1 MDPLSALSLAA
12 AIAQFIDYGS
22 KIVSQTKEIADL
34 GSSVNVQHLSTI
46 TNDIKGINSSLKRQL
61 KVDVKSSATLSQEAL
76 DLQSLAIRCNEIAQE
91 LVECLTKVT
100 ITGDKK
106 DTWTSIR
113 AAIKTVWTS
122 QQIAT
127 LSQRLNDYR
136 SQLTLRLLL
145 VINSQHTLQDKKLD
159 KLSRSNGEIVEAV
172 TISLG
177 TLQSAIND
185 QNNKLNK
192 RHAETIAAIL
202 TTRGG
207 DSRTITGS
215 STSIFESNPSTDQRV
230 ATTFKQATAADVSTK
245 PHSSIETREFTDF
258 TQRILDALHFQSIS
272 DRRAAIPMPH
282 THTFEWIFKKPSSL
296 DTPWD
301 SLDNWLRQGKGCYWI
316 NGKAGSGKSTLM
328 KYIEENKKTR
338 AALNHWAG
346 PSKLITGSFFFW
358 YAGSTMQ
365 KSQEGLLR
373 SLLLDVLTQ
382 QPQLV
387 PTLFPEAYR
396 TIIACQHDT
405 QISLSF
411 SELKRAFL
419 NLIASVPKGLK
430 ICYLIDGVDEYLGD
444 HNEIAELFQQATAS
458 ESVKILLSSRPI
470 PACFQAFSNCSTLR
484 LQDLTQQ
491 DIRHYVY
498 DELAQN
504 PLMLRLEAAETGCT
518 SRLVDGITKKAA
530 GVVLWVVLVVRN
542 LRSGLQDYDNSA
554 ELQRKLDELP
564 PTLEK
569 LYGHMLGSM
578 SSHHRQQ
585 GSKLLQMVLRSI
597 KTHGDFPL
605 TVLQLSFAEED
616 DYTRALSVPI
626 KQITEKDA
634 EWRCEVIEGRLR
646 SRCCGLIE
654 VHDRRCLRGAGK
666 ARKSIG
672 FLHRTAIEFL
682 QGENIWTDLVS
693 LTSETKFDVNLA
705 LFSSALWEMKVTAG
719 SSCNSGERTSTIESL
734 LRIMSYERYFDTYE
748 MEFATKYLPHV
759 RRTMY
764 HHWAEFRKTDAL
776 DLSTIEAATANYIDR
791 LGMAF
796 PVSFM
801 FFAASQCPS
810 SHLQALF
817 VLYRDPFRK
826 EESDEEQEI
835 LDYGAVS
842 PSATPQMNPI
852 DVSIATD
859 LLLLYLDKSMAPL
872 RSTISQNILG
882 CWSAL
887 YATISPDQAIQRHW
901 NQRWREVTTDELIR
915 YSIWDYTLH
924 TAFTISRYNE
934 DDFEELYQYGLV
946 DSFFDLIIDLLE
958 KQCSISTT
966 ISVASDNRRMGD
978 TGVMSVSAA
987 AVLNE
992 LISRAWKRQVWKPDP
1007 TQQKEKLDKIT
1018 EKACAIE
1025 NKMKGTRAY
1034 SEYTVQVIHKEPR
1047 IEESL
1052 KSRLKRLSLK
1062 QKSPPPTSASTP
1074 VASTRQEKK
1083 IVYHDSESEISPW
1096 RKYITSSEDDTI
1108 VTSTPEQRDEPDAK
1122 FMKRWKSTP
1131 RATRI
1136 SLLYPEEQ
1144 ELARL
1149 LSLPGNN
1156 REGRLALGRVRK
1168 MPLAKQELILEC
1180 AGILKG

>member
-1 MDPLSALSLAA
+1 
-12 AIAQFIDYGS
+12 
-22 KIVSQTKEIADL
+22 
-34 GSSVNVQHLSTI
+34 
-46 TNDIKGINSSLKRQL
+46 
-61 KVDVKSSATLSQEAL
+61 
-76 DLQSLAIRCNEIAQE
+76 
-91 LVECLTKVT
+91 
-100 ITGDKK
+100 
-106 DTWTSIR
+106 
-113 AAIKTVWTS
+113 
-122 QQIAT
+122 
-127 LSQRLNDYR
+127 
-136 SQLTLRLLL
+136 
-145 VINSQHTLQDKKLD
+145 
-159 KLSRSNGEIVEAV
+159 LSRSNGEIVEAV

-185 QNNKLNK
+185 HHNKSNK
-192 RHAETIAAIL
+192 QHAETIAAIL

-207 DSRTITGS
+207 DSRTITS
-215 STSIFESNPSTDQRV
+215 SSASMLVSNPPTDQRV
-230 ATTFKQATAADVSTK
+230 ATTFKQATAAADISEK
-245 PHSSIETREFTDF
+245 PYSSIETREFTDF
-258 TQRILDALHFQSIS
+258 TQIILDALHFQSIS

-282 THTFEWIFKKPSSL
+282 THTFEWIFEKPSSL

-301 SLDNWLRQGKGCYWI
+301 SLDDWLRQGKGCYWI

-328 KYIEENKKTR
+328 KYIEGNEKTR

-358 YAGSTMQ
+358 YAGSTIQ

-396 TIIACQHDT
+396 TILACQHDT

-411 SELKRAFL
+411 LELKRAFL

-491 DIRHYVY
+491 DIKHYVH
-498 DELAQN
+498 DELAEN
-504 PLMLRLEAAETGCT
+504 PLMLRLEAAERGCT
-518 SRLVDGITKKAA
+518 SRLVDGITHKAA

-542 LRSGLQDYDNSA
+542 LRSGLQDYDTSA

-569 LYGHMLGSM
+569 LYAHMLGSM
-578 SSHHRQQ
+578 SSRHRQQ
-585 GSKLLQMVLRSI
+585 GSKLLQIVLRSI
-597 KTHGDFPL
+597 KTHGDYPL

-616 DYTRALSVPI
+616 DYSRALSVPI
-626 KQITEKDA
+626 KQITDKDA

-654 VHDRRCLRGAGK
+654 VYDPSLSRGTSK
-666 ARKSIG
+666 ARKSVG

-682 QGENIWTDLVS
+682 QADNIWIDLVS
-693 LTSETKFDVNLA
+693 LTSGIKFDVNLA
-705 LFSSALWEMKVTAG
+705 LFSSTLWEMKVTAG
-719 SSCNSGERTSTIESL
+719 TSSNGGEITSTVESL

-748 MEFATKYLPHV
+748 VEFSTKYLPHV
-759 RRTMY
+759 RKTMG
-764 HHWAEFRKTDAL
+764 HHWSKTKNTSAL
-776 DLSTIEAATANYIDR
+776 DFPTIEAVTTNYIDR
-791 LGMAF
+791 LGMTF

-801 FFAASQCPS
+801 FFAASQCPPN
-810 SHLQALF
+810 HLQILF
-817 VLYRDPFRK
+817 ALYRNPYRK
-826 EESDEEQEI
+826 EESDEEEEI
-835 LDYGAVS
+835 WNDEPVAAETALQMS
-842 PSATPQMNPI
+842 PV

-872 RSTISQNILG
+872 RSTISQNILV
-882 CWSAL
+882 CSSAL
-887 YATISPDQAIQRHW
+887 YATIPPDPALQRYW
-901 NQRWREVTTDELIR
+901 NQRWREVTTDELIL

-934 DDFEELYQYGLV
+934 DDFEELYQNGLV
-946 DSFFDLIIDLLE
+946 DSFFYLIIGLLN

-992 LISRAWKRQVWKPDP
+992 LISRAWKRQIWKPDA
-1007 TQQKEKLDKIT
+1007 TNQRDKLDKLAG
-1018 EKACAIE
+1018 KACAIE
-1025 NKMKGTRAY
+1025 SKMKGARAY
-1034 SEYTVQVIHKEPR
+1034 SEYTVQVIHKEQR

-1062 QKSPPPTSASTP
+1062 QKSLSPTSTSASA
-1074 VASTRQEKK
+1074 ASTRQEKK
-1083 IVYHDSESEISPW
+1083 FVYHDRESEASPW
-1096 RKYITSSEDDTI
+1096 KKHMISSEDGTI
-1108 VTSTPEQRDEPDAK
+1108 ATSTADQREEPDAK
-1122 FMKRWKSTP
+1122 FINRWKSTP

-1149 LSLPGNN
+1149 LALPGNN

-1168 MPLAKQELILEC
+1168 MPLSKQELILEC
-1180 AGILKG
+1180 AGILKD